1 MRGHL
6 IEQYRAFAAD
16 SQADAGGLSMMFF
29 KKKPA
34 LIQIVSA
41 TTPRPVRKI
50 AEIKVKAA
58 GKPDSDGRHRRMLR
72 TVEDNRLL

>member
-1 MRGHL
+1 
-6 IEQYRAFAAD
+6 
-16 SQADAGGLSMMFF
+16 MMFF

-58 GKPDSDGRHRRMLR
+58 GKPDSDGQHRRMLR

>member
-1 MRGHL
+1 
-6 IEQYRAFAAD
+6 
-16 SQADAGGLSMMFF
+16 MMFF

-58 GKPDSDGRHRRMLR
+58 GETRQRRSTPPHAAHCR
-72 TVEDNRLL
+72 R